1 MRKLIAGGLTGILAM
16 LLFATGASAA
26 SHTLPGEYS
35 VFGECPLNR
44 ESISDCVYSVTT
56 GGSVKLGN
64 KTVPIKKTT
73 TLQGGFEGEG
83 SGIKFYGAENGET
96 LSKTPQAVPGGLTG
110 LTAPTWW
117 PKFLQ
122 DWFNGLIEEGFTGV
136 DATLEIAGPTKGLTN
151 ITINTEN
158 LLTRKG
164 TALGLPA
171 KVHLE
176 NAILGPNCYIG
187 SDSKPVQIN
196 LTTGKDGALEG
207 AVGKVSF
214 NEEFTIT
221 RVTGGKLVNGTFSA
235 PETSGCGGIF
245 SLLVNPFISAFVGL
259 PASSGNNATLE
270 AGFEDGYA
278 EAVRLFEE

>member
-1 MRKLIAGGLTGILAM
+1 MRKLIAGGLTGAVAM
-16 LLFATGASAA
+16 LLFAASASAA
-26 SHTLPGEYS
+26 SHTLPGEYA

-44 ESISDCVYSVTT
+44 ATITDCVYSLTT

-64 KTVPIKKTT
+64 KTVPIKNPT

-83 SGIKFYGAENGET
+83 SGIKFYGAENGDT
-96 LSKTPQAVPGGLTG
+96 LSKTPQPVPGGLTG

-117 PKFLQ
+117 PKFLR
-122 DWFNGLIEEGFTGV
+122 DWFNGLIEEGLTGV
-136 DATLEIAGPTKGLTN
+136 DATLELTGPSKGLTN
-151 ITINTEN
+151 LAVSTEN

-164 TALGLPA
+164 TALGIPA

-187 SDSKPVQIN
+187 TDAKPVQIN

-207 AVGKVSF
+207 SVGNVTF
-214 NEEFTIT
+214 NDEFTIT
-221 RVTGGKLVNGTFSA
+221 RANSKLVNGTFTA

-259 PASSGNNATLE
+259 PASSGNSATLE
-270 AGFEDGYA
+270 AGFEDGFG
-278 EAVRLFEE
+278 EAVRFYEE

>member
-1 MRKLIAGGLTGILAM
+1 MRKLIAGGLTGVLAM
-16 LLFATGASAA
+16 MLFASSASAA
-26 SHTLPGEYS
+26 SHTLPGEYA

-44 ESISDCVYSVTT
+44 ATITDCVYSLTT
-56 GGSVKLGN
+56 GGSVKLGS
-64 KTVPIKKTT
+64 KTVPIKNPV

-83 SGIKFYGAENGET
+83 AGIKFYGAENGDT
-96 LSKTPQAVPGGLTG
+96 LSKTAQPVPGGLTG

-117 PKFLQ
+117 PKFLR

-151 ITINTEN
+151 VVVNTEN

-164 TALGLPA
+164 TALGIPA

-176 NAILGPNCYIG
+176 NAILGPSCYIG
-187 SDSKPVQIN
+187 TEAKPVQIN
-196 LTTGKDGALEG
+196 LTTGKDGSLEG
-207 AVGKVSF
+207 AVGTVAF
-214 NEEFTIT
+214 NEEFTIIKI
-221 RVTGGKLVNGTFSA
+221 TGTKLVNGTFAA
-235 PETSGCGGIF
+235 PETTGCGGVF

-270 AGFEDGYA
+270 AGLEDGLA
-278 EAVRLFEE
+278 EAVRFYEE